1 MTLFRRDHAC
11 KTSRDVTMEHVVLRV
26 WDRSDPVFLD
36 ITLREKMKRRRS
48 EPLPTVVEDMIDKEH
63 PYYNID
69 NLF

>member
-1 MTLFRRDHAC
+1 
-11 KTSRDVTMEHVVLRV
+11 MEHVVLRV
-26 WDRSDPVFLD
+26 WDRSDPVYLD

-48 EPLPTVVEDMIDKEH
+48 EPLPAIVEDMIDKEH